1 MGLFDLP
8 AKAAVLC
15 AKQFNG
21 LYGCSICFHPGNQLS
36 NNARV
41 YPPEEHVMRTHAS
54 VISAAQQ
61 TLETDTVV
69 EGIMQLSPL
78 ASQLDLVTSV
88 PIDYMHATLEG
99 VMKMLLNYW
108 INSTNH
114 GKSYYI
120 G

>member
-1 MGLFDLP
+1 
-8 AKAAVLC
+8 
-15 AKQFNG
+15 
-21 LYGCSICFHPGNQLS
+21 
-36 NNARV
+36 
-41 YPPEEHVMRTHAS
+41 
-54 VISAAQQ
+54 
-61 TLETDTVV
+61 
-69 EGIMQLSPL
+69 MQLSPL

>member
-1 MGLFDLP
+1 MG
-8 AKAAVLC
+8 
-15 AKQFNG
+15 G
-21 LYGCSICFHPGNQLS
+21 SICLHPGHRLS

-54 VISAAQQ
+54 VISAAQH
-61 TLETDTVV
+61 TLETDTVA

-78 ASQLDLVTSV
+78 ASQFDLVTSV

-114 GKSYYI
+114 GKPYYI